1 MKVSSGREFYD
12 DGYSDDEKEELENR
26 LSFPQHR
33 LYGRASEMEKLTL
46 LFNNLGRAV
55 TEDDPHPVP
64 PFVVISGFAGAGK
77 STLVNNFARDLD
89 DRAKQGRIEPFF
101 FISGKHD
108 ERDERSDLP
117 FSAIVRAL
125 ETFFLQLMNEGN
137 PEEIEKLR
145 TSIQSAI
152 GDEIQSLMEVVPGLT
167 RFMNQGGTH
176 PHDHDI
182 APKTD
187 AWNQFQYLFQS
198 LIKAI
203 SSAEFGRRTILFL
216 DNIHLADETSLDL
229 LSMFVRDKSMT
240 HLMIICSIQS
250 ILEKNHPC
258 MQCLEALEEESKVER
273 IEVNNLSLDD
283 MNNFVADALELD
295 SKETLP
301 LSKIVYDQTRG
312 NMFFAMTFLEELH
325 RNNILFLSVI
335 SFRWE
340 WKLEAA

>member
-33 LYGRASEMEKLTL
+33 LYGRASEMEKLTSMY
-46 LFNNLGRAV
+46 NSLGSAV
-55 TEDDPHPVP
+55 TEDDHPIP
-64 PFVVISGFAGAGK
+64 PFVVVSGFAGAGK
-77 STLVNNFARDLD
+77 STLVNSFARDLD
-89 DRAKQGRIEPFF
+89 DQAKQGIIEPFF
-101 FISGKHD
+101 FISGKYD
-108 ERDERSDLP
+108 QRNERSDLP

-125 ETFFLQLMNEGN
+125 ESFFSQLMNEGN
-137 PEEIEKLR
+137 PDEIEKLR

-152 GDEIQSLMEVVPGLT
+152 GDEIQSFLAVVPGLT

-182 APKTD
+182 APKTE

-240 HLMIICSIQS
+240 HLMIVCSIQS

-258 MQCLEALEEESKVER
+258 MQCLEALEEELRVER
-273 IEVNNLSLDD
+273 IEVNNLSLEEV
-283 MNNFVADALELD
+283 NNFVADTLELA
-295 SKETLP
+295 STETLP
-301 LSKIVYDQTRG
+301 LSKVVYDQTRG

-325 RNNILFLSVI
+325 RKKILFLSVI